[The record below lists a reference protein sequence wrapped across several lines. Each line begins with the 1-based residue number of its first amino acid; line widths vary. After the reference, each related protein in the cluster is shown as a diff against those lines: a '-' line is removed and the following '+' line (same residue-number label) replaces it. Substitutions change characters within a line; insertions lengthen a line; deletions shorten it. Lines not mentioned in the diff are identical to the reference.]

1 MSSDL
6 VDIFVSY
13 ALQFPLYIVWIV
25 GMVLSL
31 VRMQRHPK
39 VSILALVALTGFF
52 FLSMVTPWAYRMLPQ
67 ILGMV
72 EGPFDRLQ
80 MFYHVVRF
88 FHGAV
93 YTVLFALL
101 LAAVFGQRKEDVPR
115 SEPLTSPED
124 LHHGM

>member
-39 VSILALVALTGFF
+39 VSILVLVALSGFF
-52 FLSMVTPWAYRMLPQ
+52 FLSMVTPWAWSKPR
-67 ILGMV
+67 
-72 EGPFDRLQ
+72 
-80 MFYHVVRF
+80 
-88 FHGAV
+88 
-93 YTVLFALL
+93 
-101 LAAVFGQRKEDVPR
+101 RKARPSPASRCNPR
-115 SEPLTSPED
+115 STRLVCPTMCQPRFS
-124 LHHGM
+124 HVRTGKRRNRSGKTA